1 MSKQPKAL
9 RLAEALSARVISRW
23 IHSTKQTPRQSGY
36 AADAECVQAA
46 AELRR
51 LHAECEAL
59 RADAERYRWLR
70 DPANAY
76 RDEWNYFGPYS
87 SAAEIDAVIDAA
99 REAK

>member
-59 RADAERYRWLR
+59 RAALQIAIRQNEHDMLMTGDELR
-70 DPANAY
+70 
-76 RDEWNYFGPYS
+76 
-87 SAAEIDAVIDAA
+87 AA
-99 REAK
+99 RAALKEAK

>member
-1 MSKQPKAL
+1 MGDQPEAL
-9 RLAEALSARVISRW
+9 RLAEYMDAPLSDPKDV
-23 IHSTKQTPRQSGY
+23 
-36 AADAECVQAA
+36 ADAAA

-51 LHAECEAL
+51 LHAECESL
-59 RADAERYRWLR
+59 RADAERYQWLR

-87 SAAEIDAVIDAA
+87 SEAEIDAVIDAA